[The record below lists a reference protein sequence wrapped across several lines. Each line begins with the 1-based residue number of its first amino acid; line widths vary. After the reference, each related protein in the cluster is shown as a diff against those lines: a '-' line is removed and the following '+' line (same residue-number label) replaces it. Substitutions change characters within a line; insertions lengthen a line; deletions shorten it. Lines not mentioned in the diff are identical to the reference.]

1 MQKGY
6 MIIKQVFLIYW
17 GLFLFFPLVH
27 IKAQVSSKEYA
38 ISGTV
43 KDQETGE
50 FLIGVAIVLKGN
62 ESVGAATGVSGDYIL
77 KVPPGKHTL
86 IISYMGYEREITEL
100 SIHED
105 ITQDFS
111 LKPSAVGLQEVVV
124 TGRNVDENVTNVQ
137 TGVEKISMK
146 EINKLPV
153 LLGEKDII
161 KSIQLLPGVRS
172 TGEGSSGIY
181 IRGGSS
187 DQNSILLDH
196 IPLYNTSHLM
206 GFFSTFNSDAIK
218 NATLYKGTMPA
229 QYGERLASVIDIQ
242 MKDGDL
248 DKYNFNGGIG
258 LISSKLSIDGP
269 IHKGKSS
276 FVISGRR
283 TYADLLAKAIGAED
297 AKNTSL
303 YFYDLNMKV
312 NFNLSEQD
320 KLSVSGYWGKDVV
333 GMRSLFNNSYGNLSG
348 AIRWSRNFNS
358 KLLMNTSLIY
368 NNYSTEAEENMDID
382 MKISTNI
389 NDYILRQD
397 FFYTRSPKSI
407 WLFGYS
413 TTYHNIGPG
422 KFRYDENSGTDRTLQ
437 NRYSWENGIY
447 ISHQLKLS
455 DKIEVLYGLRGSV
468 FSVLGEG
475 DFYTLDQ
482 NHNVIDTTLYG
493 SGKIVKTYFNIE
505 PRISV
510 NYSLKNNS
518 SVKVAYARTTQ
529 NMHLLSNTAMSE
541 LSERWTSSSN
551 YIKPQIADQVS
562 LGYFHN
568 FSDNV
573 FEFSMEAYYKNM
585 KNQIDFKD
593 NAQTFRK
600 DDIETELLFGKGRA
614 YGIEFLLR
622 KRIGRLTGWIGYT
635 LSKSERKIDGINND
649 KWYNA
654 TQDRTHDISIV
665 GMYEFSPKWSLSAVW
680 IYYTGNAVTY
690 PSGKYPVDGYE
701 VPYFTERNGYRAP
714 AYHRLDVEATRTL
727 RKNKKFSSEL
737 SFGIYNLYGRENPYM
752 IEFKTNK
759 DDPTKLSTYQY
770 SLFKFIPSVSWN
782 FKF

>member
-1 MQKGY
+1 
-6 MIIKQVFLIYW
+6 MIFW
-17 GLFLFFPLVH
+17 GVLLLFPLVDMN
-27 IKAQVSSKEYA
+27 AQVSSKQYT
-38 ISGTV
+38 ISGV
-43 KDQETGE
+43 IKEHDTGE
-50 FLIGVAIVLKGN
+50 FLTGVAIVLKGN
-62 ESVGAATGVSGDYIL
+62 ESVGTVTGLSGEYSF
-77 KVPPGKHTL
+77 KVPPGEHTL
-86 IISYMGYEREITEL
+86 IASYMGYEKETINIL
-100 SIHED
+100 VNKD
-105 ITQDFS
+105 IMQDFS
-111 LKPSAVGLQEVVV
+111 LKSSTVGLQEVVV
-124 TGRNVDENVTNVQ
+124 TGRNADEHVTNVQ
-137 TGVEKISMK
+137 SGVEKISIK

-181 IRGGSS
+181 VRGGSS
-187 DQNSILLDH
+187 DQNSILLDN

-206 GFFSTFNSDAIK
+206 GFFSTFNSDAIH

-248 DKYNFNGGIG
+248 DTYHFNGGIG

-269 IHKGKSS
+269 IRKGKSS

-283 TYADLLAKAIGAED
+283 TYADLLAKAIGAKD

-303 YFYDLNMKV
+303 YFYDLNMKM
-312 NFNLSEQD
+312 NFNLSGRD
-320 KLSVSGYWGKDVV
+320 KLSISGYWGKDVV
-333 GMRSLFNNSYGNLSG
+333 GMKSLFNNSYGNLSG
-348 AIRWSRNFNS
+348 AIRWNRNFNG
-358 KLLMNTSLIY
+358 KLFMNTSFIY

-389 NDYILRQD
+389 NDYIFRQD
-397 FFYTRSPKSI
+397 FFYTQSPKSI
-407 WLFGYS
+407 WRFGYS

-437 NRYSWENGIY
+437 NRYSWENGMY
-447 ISHQLKLS
+447 VSNQLKLS
-455 DKIEVLYGLRGSV
+455 DKIEVLYGLRGSA
-468 FSVLGEG
+468 FSVLGKG
-475 DFYTLDQ
+475 DFYSLDQ
-482 NHNVIDTTLYG
+482 HHHVTDTTFYK

-505 PRISV
+505 PRVSV
-510 NYSLKNNS
+510 NYSLNKTS
-518 SVKVAYARTTQ
+518 SLKAAYARTSQ
-529 NMHLLSNTAMSE
+529 NIHLLSNTAMSE

-562 LGYFHN
+562 FGYFHN
-568 FSDNV
+568 FSGNV
-573 FEFSMEAYYKNM
+573 FEFSVEAYYKNM

-635 LSKSERKIDGINND
+635 LSKSERKIDGINNNR
-649 KWYNA
+649 WYNA

-665 GMYEFSPKWSLSAVW
+665 GMYECSPKWSLSAAW

-714 AYHRLDVEATRTL
+714 AYHRLDVEATRVL
-727 RKNKKFSSEL
+727 KKTKHFSSEL

-782 FKF
+782 FNF

>member
-1 MQKGY
+1 
-6 MIIKQVFLIYW
+6 MIIKRVFLI
-17 GLFLFFPLVH
+17 FLGVSLLFPLVDMN
-27 IKAQVSSKEYA
+27 AQGSSKQYT
-38 ISGTV
+38 ISGV
-43 KDQETGE
+43 IKEHDTGE

-62 ESVGAATGVSGDYIL
+62 ESVGTATGLSGEYTF
-77 KVPPGKHTL
+77 KVPPGEHTL
-86 IISYMGYEREITEL
+86 IASYMGYEKE
-100 SIHED
+100 SIKVLVNKD
-105 ITQDFS
+105 IMQDFS
-111 LKPSAVGLQEVVV
+111 LKSSTVGLQEVVV
-124 TGRNVDENVTNVQ
+124 TGRNADEHVTNVQ
-137 TGVEKISMK
+137 SGVEKISIK

-181 IRGGSS
+181 VRGGSS
-187 DQNSILLDH
+187 DQNSILLDN

-206 GFFSTFNSDAIK
+206 GFFSTFNSDAIQH
-218 NATLYKGTMPA
+218 ATLYKGTMPA

-248 DKYNFNGGIG
+248 HAYHFNGGIG

-269 IHKGKSS
+269 IRKGKSS

-283 TYADLLAKAIGAED
+283 TYADLLAKAIGAKD

-303 YFYDLNMKV
+303 YFYDLNMKM
-312 NFNLSEQD
+312 NFNLSGRD
-320 KLSVSGYWGKDVV
+320 KLSISGYWGKDVV
-333 GMRSLFNNSYGNLSG
+333 GMKSLFNNSYGNLSG
-348 AIRWSRNFNS
+348 AIRWNRNFNG
-358 KLLMNTSLIY
+358 KLFMNTSFIY

-389 NDYILRQD
+389 NDYIFRQD
-397 FFYTRSPKSI
+397 FFYTQSSKSI
-407 WLFGYS
+407 WRFGYS

-422 KFRYDENSGTDRTLQ
+422 KFRYDESSGTDRTLQ
-437 NRYSWENGIY
+437 NRYSWENGMY
-447 ISHQLKLS
+447 VSNQLKLS
-455 DKIEVLYGLRGSV
+455 DKIEVLYGLRGSA
-468 FSVLGEG
+468 FSVLGKG

-482 NHNVIDTTLYG
+482 QHHVTDTTFYK

-505 PRISV
+505 PRVSV
-510 NYSLKNNS
+510 NYSLNNTS
-518 SVKVAYARTTQ
+518 SVKAAYARTSQ
-529 NMHLLSNTAMSE
+529 NIHLLSNTAMSE

-562 LGYFHN
+562 FGYFHN
-568 FSDNV
+568 FSGNV
-573 FEFSMEAYYKNM
+573 FEFSVEAYYKNM

-622 KRIGRLTGWIGYT
+622 KRIGRLTGWVGYT
-635 LSKSERKIDGINND
+635 LSKSERKIDGINNNR
-649 KWYNA
+649 WYNA

-665 GMYEFSPKWSLSAVW
+665 GMYECSPKWSLSAAW

-714 AYHRLDVEATRTL
+714 AYHRLDVEATRML
-727 RKNKKFSSEL
+727 KKTKHFSSEL

-782 FKF
+782 FNF